1 MATQQPATNDATFP
15 GHLPIRQA
23 LGQMRMRL
31 LDLTG
36 RNRLLNY
43 KPSIGKSLQFV
54 HSVPEAAYTRL
65 LSTGGGRVTIVPVPD
80 PSPIEWIERNGRLVK
95 PEAREHAAT
104 VGVDTSYDL
113 APLPTRALAGAD
125 GGAQVRALYYGDD
138 LGKHCRKI
146 DREAKLAIEETGAN
160 MLYLVLAFLEYP
172 EAKDSD
178 ILYRAPLVS
187 IPVRLEKTDF
197 VQFSTYYMVF
207 TGEEVAD
214 NISLREKANRGFGLL
229 LPEYSEDYDNLGDY
243 LAQVEAAIE
252 NQPRWRLRRAMTL
265 TLLSFTNMLL
275 VRDLEPESWPHAG
288 EGLVGHPIVRQVF
301 EGHTGSDAKYGE
313 EHPVDAH
320 PLADLP
326 LIADADSSQH
336 SALIDF
342 AQGRNMV
349 IEGPPGTG
357 KSQTI
362 TNLIAAALQ
371 KGKKVLFVAEKL
383 AALQVVKARLE
394 HAQLGHFV
402 LELHSNKTN
411 KKKVLEELDRRI
423 KHRPAVP
430 ANFDEKL
437 QSLEHKRRDLKAYAE
452 LLNSVHSNLQGLTV
466 HQVLWKAENCRRQA
480 PEPCEAVRELWFA
493 SAPTTSMPEYGAL
506 SDQLGY
512 LASQFE
518 VIGSFGPT
526 HPFWGFFPQDGTP
539 GLDLQVERVLR
550 DIAPKADVFV
560 LGAQEAQRIAGNA
573 LASVDASEAA
583 RLVEVL
589 ANLAP
594 TNPDELAVELLPRVF
609 GGTRSSTVAAFALV
623 EDLKRNVEDIEDLRR
638 RWVRIWAREAPPSA
652 EDAQRAKVHGDL
664 LSEYAVHAN
673 TADEL
678 LSLSRLLSNSAA
690 GAQRAL
696 GEVGPVALV
705 IGMDFDGSADSL
717 ARVTEVLKQAA
728 MAPIDWLRY
737 RHAGLAEPG
746 AFECLTR
753 AKRDLEGLRQMRTN
767 LGERLYLDHMPEND
781 VFRTAIATLREGSA
795 WYRIFQSRWR
805 QAITLHKLLSKNKK
819 AKLSAE
825 QRLQQLEEV
834 SVLREQVRRWRT
846 DADTLQACGAHFKSE
861 DTEFDRL
868 LPVCKWAQL
877 CTTALE
883 SLQVPAN
890 VFAPLAIEVSKL
902 QQLKLAHSKLQPALD
917 TLAQFE
923 PTVRGMLPA
932 WPLRAAGQLS
942 SPMLSERLQQ
952 AVESSKALALAH
964 ADLLTWGSASCPAN
978 ALISA
983 VQARQTHSVALATLN
998 GNTRA
1003 QELLG
1008 TRFAGLNTEFDPVDA
1023 ALTFGKL
1030 VRDAMVPASI
1040 EALLLGAA
1048 ALENHR
1054 QLSAVLQV
1062 IQEGWSN
1069 IAAFVR
1075 QMQALGRLD
1084 LGKWTTVPG
1093 STDTSLLAQ
1102 AQRLQQRTA
1111 NALAGVSGLMPWV
1124 QYNQLRES
1132 TITRGLE
1139 HFVLKMEAGDV
1150 SAGAV
1155 TAVFGY
1161 RFYATIAQA
1170 VFRALPALAQFSGL
1184 KHSAVRA
1191 EFAMLDSA
1199 VIKLRGQQ
1207 VAAANRALANPPAG
1221 TTGVRVDDRTE
1232 MVLLNHLIPQT
1243 RPRMPVRKLM
1253 SRAGRAVQE
1262 LKPCFMMGPQA
1273 VAQFLEPGRFNFD
1286 VVVMDEAS
1294 QLRPEQ
1300 AIGAIARG
1308 KQLIVVGDPKQ
1319 LPPTSFFSKMG
1330 QAHEDDEQ
1338 GPVAAADA
1346 ESNLDVCIGHFRPV
1360 RRLRWHYRSRHESLI
1375 AFSNHHFYKDLVV
1388 FPSPYPKGKALGVR
1402 YHHVANG
1409 IYEGQMNQIE
1419 AARVVDAVIDHLS
1432 TRLDDSL
1439 GVVTLNIKQKDLIAE
1454 LLEER
1459 LKSLPELAE
1468 LRNRWEA
1475 NGTPVFIKNLEN
1487 VQGDER
1493 DCIVISTTFGRTNDT
1508 TRPRQNFGP
1517 ISRDGGWRRLKV
1529 LFTRARKSVAVYS
1542 AMRPEDIVVDANTP
1556 RGTKTLRDYL
1566 EFAQRG
1572 ILTQQELTGRD
1583 PDSEFEVSVMSM
1595 LQDHGF
1601 EVTPQLGVAG
1611 FRIDLAVK
1619 HPSYPHAYLAAIEC
1633 DGASYHSGVSVRD
1646 RDRIRQEI
1654 LESLGWKDRIWRIWS
1669 TDWFRDPK
1677 AETRKLLSY
1686 LEERR
1691 AMPVPTEY
1699 LTVIV
1704 ESMVD
1709 QATPVATMAATSAAL
1724 QQVLVLEDE
1733 DVDIEVEVGDNVN
1746 YLDGVSTQPTSV
1758 TITLRTTNPDQ
1769 GLVAESTP
1777 LAQAL
1782 LGATVGESVVLRVP
1796 GRTAHS
1802 LTLLS
1807 INRPNRT

>member
-1 MATQQPATNDATFP
+1 MATQQPPTDDATFP

-23 LGQMRMRL
+23 LAQMRMRL

-54 HSVPEAAYTRL
+54 HSLPEAAYTRL
-65 LSTGGGRVTIVPVPD
+65 LTSGGGRVTIVPVPD
-80 PSPIEWIERNGRLVK
+80 PSPIEWVERNGRLVK
-95 PEAREHAAT
+95 PEAREHAAA
-104 VGVDTSYDL
+104 VGIDTSYDL

-125 GGAQVRALYYGDD
+125 GGAQARALYYGDD

-197 VQFSTYYMVF
+197 VQFSTYYMAF

-214 NISLREKANRGFGLL
+214 NISLREKANRDFGLL

-252 NQPRWRLRRAMTL
+252 NQPRLRLRRAMTL

-313 EHPVDAH
+313 EHPVDSH

-371 KGKKVLFVAEKL
+371 NGKTVLFVAEKL

-423 KHRPAVP
+423 RHIPDVP

-437 QSLEHKRRDLKAYAE
+437 QSLEHKRRDLKAYAD
-452 LLNSVHSNLQGLTV
+452 LLNSVHSNHQGLTV

-480 PEPCEAVRELWFA
+480 PEPCEAARELWFA
-493 SAPTTSMPEYGAL
+493 SAPTTSTPEFGAL

-518 VIGSFGPT
+518 VVGSFNPS
-526 HPFWGFFPQDGTP
+526 HPFWGFFPEDGTP
-539 GLDLQVERVLR
+539 GLDHQVERVLR

-560 LGAQEAQRIAGNA
+560 AGAQEAQRIAGNA
-573 LASVDASEAA
+573 LASVDASEAT

-594 TNPDELAVELLPRVF
+594 ANPDKVAAELLPRVF
-609 GGTRSSTVAAFALV
+609 GSTRSATQAAFTLV
-623 EDLKRNVEDIEDLRR
+623 ADLKRSVETIQAFRR
-638 RWVRIWAREAPPSA
+638 RWAGVWTREAPASA
-652 EDAQRAKVHGDL
+652 EEAQRAKAHGDL
-664 LSEYAVHAN
+664 LSEYSAHAK

-690 GAQRAL
+690 GAQRAV

-705 IGMDFDGSADSL
+705 IGMEFDGSADSL

-728 MAPIDWLRY
+728 MAPIDWMHF

-753 AKRDLEGLRQMRTN
+753 AKRDREDLRQMRTN
-767 LGERLYLDHMPEND
+767 LGERLYLDHLPEND
-781 VFRTAIATLREGSA
+781 VLRTAILTLREGSA
-795 WYRIFQSRWR
+795 WYRIFQTGWR
-805 QAITLHKLLSKNKK
+805 RAITVHRHLVKDKRT
-819 AKLSAE
+819 KLSAE
-825 QRLQQLEEV
+825 QRLRQLEEI
-834 SVLREQVRRWRT
+834 STLQEQAIRWRT
-846 DADTLQACGAHFKSE
+846 DADTLRACGPHFKSDE
-861 DTEFDRL
+861 TDFDRL
-868 LPVCKWAQL
+868 LTVCNWAQL
-877 CTTALE
+877 CITAVAT
-883 SLQVPAN
+883 LQVPTS
-890 VFAPLAIEVSKL
+890 VFNPLTIEAARL
-902 QQLKLAHSKLQPALD
+902 QQLKQARAKLKPALD

-923 PTVRGMLPA
+923 LSVRGMLPT
-932 WPLRAAGQLS
+932 WPRHAEAQLG
-942 SPMLSERLQQ
+942 SPLLSERMQQ
-952 AVESSKALALAH
+952 AEASSEALARAH
-964 ADLLTWGSASCPAN
+964 ADLVVWGSAGFPASTFF
-978 ALISA
+978 SA
-983 VQARQTHSVALATLN
+983 VQARHAHSVKLATLT
-998 GNTRA
+998 GNTDA
-1003 QELLG
+1003 LDLLG
-1008 TRFAGLNTEFDPVDA
+1008 ARFGGVDTDFEPVDA
-1023 ALTFGKL
+1023 ALTFGRL
-1030 VRDAMVPASI
+1030 VREANVPASLK
-1040 EALLLGAA
+1040 ALLLGAG
-1048 ALENHR
+1048 ALESHR
-1054 QLSAVLQV
+1054 RLSAVLQV
-1062 IQEGWSN
+1062 IQEGWSTV
-1069 IAAFVR
+1069 AVFQR
-1075 QMQALGRLD
+1075 QMQGLGRFELI
-1084 LGKWTTVPG
+1084 KWLADPG
-1093 STDTSLLAQ
+1093 NTDASLLAQ
-1102 AQRLQQRTA
+1102 AQRLQRRTA

-1139 HFVLKMEAGDV
+1139 HFVLKMEAGEV

-1184 KHSAVRA
+1184 RHSAVRS
-1191 EFAMLDSA
+1191 EFATLDSA
-1199 VIKLRGQQ
+1199 VIKLRGQR
-1207 VAAANRALANPPAG
+1207 VAAANRAKANPPAG
-1221 TTGVRVDDRTE
+1221 TTGVRVDDRTD

-1253 SRAGRAVQE
+1253 SRAGRAIQE

-1346 ESNLDVCIGHFRPV
+1346 ESILDVCIGHFHPV

-1432 TRLDDSL
+1432 TRMDDSL

-1517 ISRDGGWRRLKV
+1517 ISRDGGWRRLNV

-1542 AMRPEDIVVDANTP
+1542 SMRPEDIVVDANTP

-1595 LQDHGF
+1595 LQDHAF

-1677 AETRKLLSY
+1677 AETRKLLSF

-1699 LTVIV
+1699 LTVIN
-1704 ESMVD
+1704 EPMVD
-1709 QATPVATMAATSAAL
+1709 QATPVATMAATPPAL

-1733 DVDIEVEVGDNVN
+1733 DVDIEVEVGDNVY

-1796 GRTAHS
+1796 GRAAHS

-1807 INRPNRT
+1807 INRSDRA